1 MQKKSAFEGSL
12 PIVAAA
18 LGRYCGV
25 NVEVCG
31 DVPCTDG
38 KTIRLPFISARTP
51 EEESK
56 ILGLLCH
63 ESAHIRFT
71 DMHSTD
77 KVGAGLAFA
86 IDNALEDVRVERAM
100 NALYPG
106 AERFF
111 EAAHKDI
118 VANIVS
124 KPIRSDVSIFPLY
137 LLAVAE
143 RHLLK
148 RDWLQPL
155 VDKTR
160 NAITKLVGNDA
171 TAALTKFALEVKDAK
186 SVHDIREIRRKVMAF
201 LQGVCQGNVA
211 KSQAA
216 KSESETSLFAANDE
230 ANEMAESPQGN
241 GQNGKEAARS
251 RSEKCSLKPQDKSYS
266 DASKFKEILRKG
278 NLCAVENPLSLSH
291 AFENLR
297 GSKTLTSARL
307 LPLSDAVRP
316 AKGDAALGKRRLE
329 QAKADSSA
337 LRTSLMGLVQSKRM
351 DHRWTASRGRR
362 LDTRRLSRFVV
373 RESRVFQGRSEHK
386 APDTAIHVLLDL
398 SGSMGFTGGNLAI
411 RAALGLIH
419 ALQSIPHMN
428 PALTVFPGT
437 ACGQRNYACCTVIDH
452 GKRLSGIDPREIGS
466 LDAFGPTPI
475 IGALT
480 TASMSLAL
488 CKEKSKAVIVITDGS
503 YFPDSLGEIIK
514 AMERQGTR
522 FFGVQIE
529 GEEGINR
536 FIVES
541 ERIEEIADLKG
552 VLFRFAKRLLLS

>member
-1 MQKKSAFEGSL
+1 MQKRTAFEESL

-18 LGRYCGV
+18 LGRYGGV

-38 KTIRLPFISARTP
+38 KTIRLPYISAKTL

-71 DMHSTD
+71 DMRLPNKGSS
-77 KVGAGLAFA
+77 GLAFA

-118 VANIVS
+118 VANIIS
-124 KPIRSDVSIFPLY
+124 RPIRSDASIFPLY

-155 VDKTR
+155 VDKAR
-160 NAITKLVGNDA
+160 KAVTKLVGSDA
-171 TAALTKFALEVKDAK
+171 TTTLTKLALEVKDAK
-186 SVHDIREIRRKVMAF
+186 SIHDVREIRRKVMAI
-201 LQGVCQGNVA
+201 LQGACQGNSGM
-211 KSQAA
+211 SQAA
-216 KSESETSLFAANDE
+216 KSESETSLFAAN
-230 ANEMAESPQGN
+230 NAENQMPDSPQRK
-241 GQNGKEAARS
+241 GQDGKKATGLRNEKRS
-251 RSEKCSLKPQDKSYS
+251 FGPQDKSHK
-266 DASKFKEILRKG
+266 DASKLKEVLRKG
-278 NLCAVENPLSLSH
+278 DYGVVENPLSLSH

-297 GSKTLTSARL
+297 GSKALTSARV

-316 AKGDAALGKRRLE
+316 TLGDAALGKRRLE
-329 QAKADSSA
+329 QAKADSSS
-337 LRTSLMGLVQSKRM
+337 LRTALMGLVQSKWM
-351 DHRWTASRGRR
+351 DHRWTANRGRR
-362 LDTRRLSRFVV
+362 LDTRRLSRLVV
-373 RESRVFQGRSEHK
+373 GDCRVLQGRSEHK
-386 APDTAIHVLLDL
+386 APDTAVHGLLDL
-398 SGSMGFTGGNLAI
+398 SGSMGLTGGNLAI

-419 ALQSIPHMN
+419 ALQSIPHVN

-437 ACGQRNYACCTVIDH
+437 ACGQRNYACCTVIGH
-452 GKRLSGIDPREIGS
+452 GKRLSSIDPKEIGS

-480 TASMSLAL
+480 TARMSLAQ

-503 YFPDSLGEIIK
+503 YFPDSLGETIK
-514 AMERQGTR
+514 LMERQGTR

-529 GEEGINR
+529 GEEGISR
-536 FIVES
+536 FIAES

-552 VLFRFAKRLLLS
+552 VLFKFAKRLLLS

>member
-1 MQKKSAFEGSL
+1 MQKISAFEGSL

-38 KTIRLPFISARTP
+38 KTIRLPYVSAKTP

-71 DMHSTD
+71 DTRLPNKASS
-77 KVGAGLAFA
+77 GLAFA
-86 IDNALEDVRVERAM
+86 IDNALEDVRVEREM
-100 NALYPG
+100 NVLYPG

-118 VANIVS
+118 VAKIIS
-124 KPIRSDVSIFPLY
+124 KPIRSDASIFPLY

-155 VDKTR
+155 VDKAR
-160 NAITKLVGNDA
+160 KAITKLVGNDA
-171 TAALTKFALEVKDAK
+171 TTALTKLALEVKDAK
-186 SVHDIREIRRKVMAF
+186 STHDVREIRRKVMVF
-201 LQGVCQGNVA
+201 LQGACQGKLG
-211 KSQAA
+211 KSQET
-216 KSESETSLFAANDE
+216 KSESAPADDATNK
-230 ANEMAESPQGN
+230 MADRPQRN
-241 GQNGKEAARS
+241 GQEGKEGARL
-251 RSEKCSLKPQDKSYS
+251 RNEERSLKPQDKSHQ
-266 DASKFKEILRKG
+266 DASMLKEILRKG
-278 NLCAVENPLSLSH
+278 DYGVVENPLSLSH

-297 GSKTLTSARL
+297 GSKSLTSARL

-316 AKGDAALGKRRLE
+316 TKGDAALGKRRLE

-337 LRTSLMGLVQSKRM
+337 LRTSLTGLVQSKRM

-362 LDTRRLSRFVV
+362 LDARRLSRLVV
-373 RESRVFQGRSEHK
+373 GERRVFQGRSEHK

-419 ALQSIPHMN
+419 ALQSIPHVN

-437 ACGQRNYACCTVIDH
+437 ACGQRDYACCTVIGH
-452 GKRLSGIDPREIGS
+452 GKRLLSIDPREIGS
-466 LDAFGPTPI
+466 LDVFGPTPI

-480 TASMSLAL
+480 TARMSLAL

-514 AMERQGTR
+514 SMEKQGTR

-536 FIVES
+536 FIAES
-541 ERIEEIADLKG
+541 EHIEEIADLKA